1 MGRASVQGF
10 APVRSPAKPAGGRT
24 RRIGEDA
31 VTPSRTITVQSKHFF
46 SDPKPVRDHD
56 QTGDHSTTAC
66 LQTHSARDRAL
77 QEFPFGSSR
86 HGYEFVAPLDGNGHI
101 DPSLWRQHRDNC
113 RVRRSG
119 AARKRLDI
127 CCTSR
132 AVRSMRNGFSITT
145 MRPNMTTSRA
155 IGSAHMPLR
164 PANMS
169 RSATMRRIAHL
180 PCAVRE

>member
-1 MGRASVQGF
+1 MTKSATTQLPHAFKRIRLEIA
-10 APVRSPAKPAGGRT
+10 RSK
-24 RRIGEDA
+24 
-31 VTPSRTITVQSKHFF
+31 
-46 SDPKPVRDHD
+46 
-56 QTGDHSTTAC
+56 
-66 LQTHSARDRAL
+66 
-77 QEFPFGSSR
+77 EFPSGSSR

-113 RVRRSG
+113 RVRRFWG
-119 AARKRLDI
+119 GEEEIGHLLHKP
-127 CCTSR
+127 

-169 RSATMRRIAHL
+169 RSATMRASCT
-180 PCAVRE
+180 PSVCCP